1 MESSEMRSSNAA
13 RTRRRLGK
21 AFLIAVGL
29 VQILAMKAGVA
40 KDKPAIPLSVPDDWT
55 HHHVIFSGARSQ
67 ADANRLQHNPRYWHQ
82 WLRHNLQ
89 TGTGPE
95 AAAAR
100 ILNDPNYMSSLVQ
113 NVQSAA
119 GSTKSNPGSG
129 GTTQSQDWG
138 TSLGAGGKVG
148 AGMFPAKF
156 SFDVTAAPSCA
167 NDYVAFNTSLAG
179 SGGTAASQS
188 GTFSSGSLQSTSTV
202 TVDGQTFSGSPG
214 SAASQRTT
222 VSSNRVNAGD
232 TITITNASSVTVT
245 ARTPTNATATLTV
258 RTT

>member
-1 MESSEMRSSNAA
+1 MRSSNAA

-100 ILNDPNYMSSLVQ
+100 ILNDPNYMSSLAANARFTSRQSETQ
-113 NVQSAA
+113 NIRTRGDCNILLSAGQVRHRRGPPA
-119 GSTKSNPGSG
+119 MAVAV
-129 GTTQSQDWG
+129 
-138 TSLGAGGKVG
+138 LG
-148 AGMFPAKF
+148 
-156 SFDVTAAPSCA
+156 
-167 NDYVAFNTSLAG
+167 
-179 SGGTAASQS
+179 
-188 GTFSSGSLQSTSTV
+188 
-202 TVDGQTFSGSPG
+202 
-214 SAASQRTT
+214 
-222 VSSNRVNAGD
+222 
-232 TITITNASSVTVT
+232 
-245 ARTPTNATATLTV
+245 
-258 RTT
+258 

>member
-1 MESSEMRSSNAA
+1 MESSEMRSSNAPQ
-13 RTRRRLGK
+13 TRRRLGK

-100 ILNDPNYMSSLVQ
+100 ILNDPNYMSSLAA

-138 TSLGAGGKVG
+138 TSLGAGGKGG

-179 SGGTAASQS
+179 LAGTTASQTGTFTASSLTGSVTVNGASFSASPGTAASQS
-188 GTFSSGSLQSTSTV
+188 TTIASNNVTSG
-202 TVDGQTFSGSPG
+202 
-214 SAASQRTT
+214 
-222 VSSNRVNAGD
+222 N
-232 TITITNASSVTVT
+232 TITITNGTSATVT
-245 ARTPTNATATLTV
+245 ASAPVAQVWRIAFNGT
-258 RTT
+258 